1 MMKIACIGECMI
13 ELTQAAGG
21 TLARGYG
28 GDTLNTATYCARLG
42 ASVDYITALGDD
54 AWSDEMVAG
63 WQAEGIGT
71 DHVVRIPGKLPGLY
85 VIETSASGERRFYY
99 WRESSAA
106 RALLDLPQTA
116 AILAALSDYDVI
128 YLSGITLSLYDAAG
142 RSRLMAALAQARRDG
157 RRVAFDTNFRP
168 RSWPDRALAQQV
180 YHAMFAIADIALASV
195 EDLDLLF
202 GEGKGEA
209 VADSLEVP
217 ELVLKLNEPGS
228 RVRAQ
233 GFDQMVTAAPVD
245 RVVDTTAAGD
255 SFSAAYL
262 AARLAGA
269 DPVAAATAGHRLA
282 GVVVGYPGAIIPLA
296 AMPKDILP
304 AVPHRETA
312 P

>member
-71 DHVVRIPGKLPGLY
+71 RHVVRIPGKLPGLY

-116 AILAALSDYDVI
+116 V
-128 YLSGITLSLYDAAG
+128 
-142 RSRLMAALAQARRDG
+142 
-157 RRVAFDTNFRP
+157 
-168 RSWPDRALAQQV
+168 
-180 YHAMFAIADIALASV
+180 
-195 EDLDLLF
+195 
-202 GEGKGEA
+202 
-209 VADSLEVP
+209 
-217 ELVLKLNEPGS
+217 
-228 RVRAQ
+228 
-233 GFDQMVTAAPVD
+233 
-245 RVVDTTAAGD
+245 
-255 SFSAAYL
+255 
-262 AARLAGA
+262 
-269 DPVAAATAGHRLA
+269 
-282 GVVVGYPGAIIPLA
+282 
-296 AMPKDILP
+296 
-304 AVPHRETA
+304 
-312 P
+312 